1 MTHDTTSPL
10 SLTLLNSR
18 RCNNDLDNGET
29 KLTASHKSQIYHGMV
44 KKLITTYLLLLI
56 GLLPACTKLKE
67 VGNNAIRPT
76 LCP

>member
-1 MTHDTTSPL
+1 MPYAYAYYLYHIFVKCD
-10 SLTLLNSR
+10 
-18 RCNNDLDNGET
+18 
-29 KLTASHKSQIYHGMV
+29 SHKSQIYYGMV

-76 LCP
+76 LRP